1 MSSMST
7 NQGPPLF
14 APGTAATTSSSS
26 VEGENRFLR
35 KIKES
40 PFLPPLWAF
49 WASADIASTRP
60 PAIRGG
66 QKLSFFLIHTRLA
79 AQGFAV
85 AVLGS
90 LVLYSLGERAY
101 NRVVLGKKPEE

>member
-1 MSSMST
+1 MLKVQLSSRLLLTITCNCLIHFHHAFFS
-7 NQGPPLF
+7 PILVLL
-14 APGTAATTSSSS
+14 TATLGFLGIGGYRVYKAT
-26 VEGENRFLR
+26 GN
-35 KIKES
+35 
-40 PFLPPLWAF
+40 
-49 WASADIASTRP
+49 
-60 PAIRGG
+60 RGG

-101 NRVVLGKKPEE
+101 NRVVLGKKPEEN

>member
-1 MSSMST
+1 MLRWLRLA
-7 NQGPPLF
+7 LF
-14 APGTAATTSSSS
+14 ANIYFPTATL
-26 VEGENRFLR
+26 GFLGIGAYR
-35 KIKES
+35 IYRAKN
-40 PFLPPLWAF
+40 
-49 WASADIASTRP
+49 
-60 PAIRGG
+60 RGG

-101 NRVVLGKKPEE
+101 NSVMNKKSGEN

>member
-1 MSSMST
+1 M
-7 NQGPPLF
+7 F
-14 APGTAATTSSSS
+14 TATLGFLGIGGYRVYKAT
-26 VEGENRFLR
+26 GN
-35 KIKES
+35 
-40 PFLPPLWAF
+40 
-49 WASADIASTRP
+49 
-60 PAIRGG
+60 RGG